1 MQRHFRCER
10 IVLTMHYHRNIL
22 SNGTRVIVV
31 PVLGV
36 ESATTLVMYG
46 TGSRY
51 EEKKHNGISHFL
63 EHMAFKGTTNRPSAR
78 EISALIDGIGGDFN
92 AFTSKEYTGYYIK
105 SATSH
110 VHLCLD
116 VLSDMLKNL
125 LMDPEEIEREKGA
138 IAGEIGMNE
147 DNPMRNIGD
156 IYEGLL
162 YGDTPLGWD
171 TAGTPE
177 IIKSL
182 SRQDFLEY
190 MGDHYSAHNMTV
202 VVAGNVHVE
211 STLKEIEKYFGDVK
225 RFDVKSY
232 LPVHDKQ
239 TKHQVFIKQK
249 KTEQAH
255 FALGVRT
262 VGLSD
267 KKDRYPLS
275 VLASILGGGMS
286 SRLFY
291 EIRERRGLSYYA
303 HTSSEHYLDAGYLAT
318 WIGADPKRVEEAVK
332 VTVEEYAKITVK
344 GEITEEE
351 LTKAKEFMKG
361 HFVLGLED
369 TRSIAVMYASQE
381 ILEHCLTDPKDIMEK
396 VDAVTL
402 DDIHRVAKE
411 YLDTRAMSLGMI
423 GNFEEP
429 EKFERLLK

>member
-1 MQRHFRCER
+1 
-10 IVLTMHYHRNIL
+10 MHYHRGVL
-22 SNGTRVIVV
+22 SNGLRVIIV

-51 EEKKHNGISHFL
+51 EEKKYNGISHFL
-63 EHMAFKGTTNRPSAR
+63 EHMAFKGTTTRPSAR

-105 SATSH
+105 SATTH
-110 VHLCLD
+110 VNLCLD

-125 LMDPEEIEREKGA
+125 LMDPEEIDREKGA
-138 IAGEIGMNE
+138 ISGEIGMNE

-182 SRQDFLEY
+182 KREDFVTY
-190 MGDHYSAHNMTV
+190 MGDHYSAHNMAV
-202 VVAGNVHVE
+202 VVAGNVHIE
-211 STLKEIEKYFGDVK
+211 STLKQIEMYFGDVK
-225 RFDVKSY
+225 RFEVKGY
-232 LPVHDKQ
+232 APAHDKQ
-239 TKHQVFIKQK
+239 TNHEVLIKHK

-262 VGLSD
+262 VGTTNV
-267 KKDRYPLS
+267 KDRYPLS
-275 VLASILGGGMS
+275 VLSSILGGGMS

-291 EIRERRGLSYYA
+291 EVRERRGLSYYA
-303 HTSSEHYLDAGYLAT
+303 HTSSDQYRDAGYLAT

-332 VTVEEYAKITVK
+332 VVVDEYAKVTQK

-351 LTKAKEFMKG
+351 LAKNKEYMKG

-369 TRSIAVMYASQE
+369 TRYIAVMYAQEE
-381 ILEHCLTDPKDIMEK
+381 ILEKRLTDPKEAMAKI
-396 VDAVTL
+396 DAVTV
-402 DDIHRVAKE
+402 DDVQRVAKE
-411 YLDTRAMSLGMI
+411 YLDTKALSLAII
-423 GNFEEP
+423 GDMQNPERFE
-429 EKFERLLK
+429 KLLK

>member
-1 MQRHFRCER
+1 MK
-10 IVLTMHYHRNIL
+10 YHRSVL
-22 SNGTRVIVV
+22 PNGTRVIVV

-105 SATSH
+105 SATTH
-110 VHLCLD
+110 VNLCLD

-138 IAGEIGMNE
+138 ITGEIGINE

-171 TAGTPE
+171 TAGTPD
-177 IIKSL
+177 IIKTL
-182 SRQDFLEY
+182 TREDFVSY
-190 MGDHYSAHNMTV
+190 MGQHYSSHNMTV

-211 STLKEIEKYFGDVK
+211 STLKEIEMYFGDVK
-225 RFDVKSY
+225 RYEVKPY
-232 LPVHDKQ
+232 LPAHDKQ
-239 TKHQVFIKQK
+239 SKHEVFIKQK

-267 KKDRYPLS
+267 KKDKYPLS

-303 HTSSEHYLDAGYLAT
+303 HTSSDHYLDVGYLAT
-318 WIGADPKRVEEAVK
+318 WIGADPKRVEEAIK
-332 VTVEEYAKITVK
+332 VTVEEYSKVTLK

-351 LTKAKEFMKG
+351 LTKAKEYMKG

-369 TRSIAVMYASQE
+369 TRYIAVMYGSQE
-381 ILEHCLTDPKDIMEK
+381 ILEHQLTDPKVTMEK
-396 VDAVTL
+396 VDKVSL
-402 DDIHRVAKE
+402 DDIQRVAKD
-411 YLDTRAMSLGMI
+411 YLDTKAMSLAMI
-423 GNFEEP
+423 GNFENP
-429 EKFERLLK
+429 EKFMKLLQ